1 MLRYFLFPVLILIS
15 SCARPCCNY
24 NVVGPNEFVTDS
36 YSIRQG
42 KMAILEMCGE
52 DVGYLAPDAMDE
64 YQDTIAEG
72 DILNIALYH
81 PTRVEIREAFQYLNE
96 TVGGFSI
103 RNGAVNLPDL
113 DPIQIE
119 GLTLNEAQDKL
130 RVEIQKH
137 YEDAELFI
145 AYKDRLRKKVEL
157 LGNVTIP
164 AIPVDG
170 SIRLFEVL
178 SKAGVYSDANL
189 FMSYVVRD
197 GRPLP
202 IDLYRL
208 VHEGDT
214 SQNIVMRGGDKI
226 FIANSGDAVV
236 MAMGEVFNPT
246 AIHVPY
252 GFITLPEAIVKAGGI
267 PFTGNRNC
275 IQIIRGDFQ
284 CPKIYVI
291 SWEHIINLPN
301 RSMLLIPGDTIYVTE
316 KPITQWNRFISQLMP
331 TLAGV
336 REVHATRRL
345 FID

>member
-1 MLRYFLFPVLILIS
+1 MLRYFLLPVLILIS

-24 NVVGPNEFVTDS
+24 NIVGPDEFVTDS

-42 KMAILEMCGE
+42 KLAILEMCGE
-52 DVGYLAPDAMDE
+52 DVGYLPPNAMDE
-64 YQDTIAEG
+64 YQDAIAEG
-72 DILNIALYH
+72 DILNIALFH
-81 PTRVEIREAFQYLNE
+81 PSRVEICEAFQYINH
-96 TVGGFSI
+96 TVGGFSV

-113 DPIQIE
+113 EPIQIE
-119 GLTLNEAQDKL
+119 GLTLIEAQDKL
-130 RVEIQKH
+130 RIEIQKH
-137 YEDAELFI
+137 YQDAELFI

-157 LGNVTIP
+157 LGNVAVP

-170 SIRLFEVL
+170 TIRLFEVL
-178 SKAGVYSDANL
+178 TKAGIARDANL
-189 FMSYVVRD
+189 FMSYVLRD

-208 VHEGDT
+208 MHEGDM

-226 FIANSGDAVV
+226 FVANCGDAVV
-236 MAMGEVFNPT
+236 MAMGEVFHPT
-246 AIHVPY
+246 AINVPY

-267 PFTGNRNC
+267 PFTGDRNC

-301 RSMLLIPGDTIYVTE
+301 RSMLLIPGDTIYVSE

-331 TLAGV
+331 TMAGV
-336 REVHATRRL
+336 REAYATRRL
-345 FID
+345 FND